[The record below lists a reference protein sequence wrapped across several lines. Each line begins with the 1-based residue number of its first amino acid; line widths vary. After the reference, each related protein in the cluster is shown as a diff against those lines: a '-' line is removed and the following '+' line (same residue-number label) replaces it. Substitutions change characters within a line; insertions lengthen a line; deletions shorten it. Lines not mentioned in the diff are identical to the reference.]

1 MWLVKFILKK
11 CERSNWNIGRIF
23 MNPKT
28 FEKVVHDHKTYETLD
43 MGSWYYFLFYLS
55 IRLVKN
61 QHNLIFYTDFPIFWY
76 IWFKLF
82 SGFIS
87 TKKKQHFLKT
97 HMLKENLNLLECTLI
112 LWFVFKMF
120 QIFVRLKNEA

>member
-28 FEKVVHDHKTYETLD
+28 FEKVVHDHRTYETLD

-55 IRLVKN
+55 KRLVKN
-61 QHNLIFYTDFPIFWY
+61 SI
-76 IWFKLF
+76 IWFFTPTFQYFGIYDLNFFQVLF
-82 SGFIS
+82 LQ
-87 TKKKQHFLKT
+87 KKHFLKT
-97 HMLKENLNLLECTLI
+97 HMLKENLNLLECTII